1 MLKIKRLKPLFNQ
14 MVVTRN
20 MYSSNVKTGVLI
32 DASKIGTMKEYQTV
46 IEVGPNVR
54 DIKPGD
60 IVYLNPTRYAKIDH
74 RSGRKEGSIIKD
86 DMHMT
91 LDIPTFTVYDMPD
104 GSSRQVLLIGDN
116 DVFAVVE
123 GEEFNENPDIIVEDK
138 PHLDLN

>member
-14 MVVTRN
+14 MVVTKN
-20 MYSSNVKTGVLI
+20 MYSTNVKTGVLI
-32 DASKIGTMKEYQTV
+32 DASRIGTIKEYQTV
-46 IEVGPNVR
+46 LEVGPNVR

-74 RSGRKEGSIIKD
+74 RSGIKEGSLIKD